1 MKIDLSKY
9 PPGTKFKLKNGAI
22 VTLIG
27 KSNAIENR
35 YIVEYDDDGNIVTR
49 SGDGK
54 HRGSSDYDIESVI
67 QPDKY
72 LVSFRRKSGVIDTE
86 IVAEPQV
93 LTSEYFLNNLQGKF
107 TLGALGMSVPVKILS
122 WSKIEE

>member
-9 PPGTKFKLKNGAI
+9 QPGTEFKLKNGAA

-27 KSNAIENR
+27 KSAAVEDR
-35 YIVEYDDDGNIVTR
+35 YILEYNYDGQIITR
-49 SGDGK
+49 FGDGK
-54 HRGSSDYDIESVI
+54 HQTNSEYDIESVV

-72 LVSFRRKSGVIDTE
+72 LVSFRRKSGIADSTIVI
-86 IVAEPQV
+86 EPKV
-93 LTSEYFLNNLQGKF
+93 LTSEYLLTHLQEKF
-107 TLGALGMSVPVKILS
+107 ALGALGNSTPEKILS